1 MSGLKKFLDRRNEG
15 LARERKEKMKVEQK
29 DVSNED
35 VKIEEDPN
43 LTDDE
48 FWEITNQYI
57 SESKNSDRNQV
68 EILQSILEQYPP
80 LKIEQFAKRYQD
92 LNK

>member
-15 LARERKEKMKVEQK
+15 LAREQKKREATKKKISNKE
-29 DVSNED
+29 DNFD
-35 VKIEEDPN
+35 EDPN
-43 LTDDE
+43 LTDNE
-48 FWEITNQYI
+48 FWDITNQYI
-57 SESKNSDRNQV
+57 SESKNSTKNQV
-68 EILQSILEQYPP
+68 EILQNILEQYSP